1 MAVALQAG
9 CRSASGGRSTI
20 GGKAHPM
27 QNLLNA
33 PRGPFAG
40 RKGRARRENLTAYL
54 FLLPAILIIF
64 IFGLWPVAHAL
75 YVSLHKWNV
84 KPRGSQCLP
93 YWLASLGMGSEEAL
107 EQTDCLGIENYVELL
122 GLGDAWAVLG
132 MIVALALGAVAY
144 SLWKRSRRDEVPSR
158 GLQVAAGAVAV
169 AGLVFL
175 LRALPGLIE
184 SGEWTY
190 LVGIGLA
197 LLSWLIW
204 KGSNLAESSWRVI
217 ARWVAIVALLSAAS
231 FFFFVDFQRMWEL
244 GDQDYFRSLIYTVF
258 YSAGTVPVQ
267 LGVSLV
273 LAYILFQGVRGQ
285 GAFRLLYFMPYIA
298 PSVATAVVFKRI
310 FSLRDTALANN
321 LIGLVG
327 IPPLK
332 WLHEAKGVN
341 LVIMD
346 LINEI
351 FGTTMAWP
359 EFSDPLNVILSGPS
373 LALVSIIMYNWW
385 VFIGYDTV
393 IYLAGLGAIPHELY
407 EAAEIDGAGR
417 WSLFRK
423 ITIPLL
429 SPTTFFL
436 SVIAVIGTFKAFNHI
451 FIMKEYAARDTVD
464 TASILIYDTFRG
476 NGQFGEAAAMA
487 FILFGVILA
496 ISQIQNRIGE
506 KMVFYG

>member
-1 MAVALQAG
+1 
-9 CRSASGGRSTI
+9 
-20 GGKAHPM
+20 M
-27 QNLLNA
+27 QNVHKA
-33 PRGPFAG
+33 PRGLFAG
-40 RKGRARRENLTAYL
+40 RKGRARRETLTAYL

-64 IFGLWPVAHAL
+64 VFGLWPVAHAL

-84 KPRGSQCLP
+84 TPKGSLCIP
-93 YWLASLGMGSEEAL
+93 YWLASAGLGSEEAL
-107 EQTDCLGIENYVELL
+107 EKTDCLGIDNYVELL
-122 GLGDAWAVLG
+122 GLGDAWAVIG
-132 MIVALALGAVAY
+132 MIIALILGVIAY
-144 SLWKRSRRDEVPSR
+144 SLWKRSRQAEGNVRL
-158 GLQVAAGAVAV
+158 LQVVTGVVAV
-169 AGLVFL
+169 AGLVL
-175 LRALPGLIE
+175 LARVLPGLIE

-190 LVGIGLA
+190 LVGVALGLLA
-197 LLSWLIW
+197 WLIW
-204 KGSNLAESSWRVI
+204 KGASQTESTLRLVL
-217 ARWVAIVALLSAAS
+217 RWAAVAAMLSAAC

-244 GDQDYFRSLIYTVF
+244 GNQDYFKSLIYTVF

-267 LGVSLV
+267 LGLSLV
-273 LAYILFQGVRGQ
+273 LAYVLFQGVRAQ

-321 LIGLVG
+321 LIGLLG
-327 IPPLK
+327 LPPLK

-341 LVIMD
+341 LVILD
-346 LINEI
+346 LLNQA
-351 FGTTMAWP
+351 FGTNMAWP
-359 EFSDPLNVILSGPS
+359 DIADPLNVILSGPS
-373 LALVSIIMYNWW
+373 LALVSIIIYNWW
-385 VFIGYDTV
+385 VFVGYDTV

-417 WSLFRK
+417 WSLFRR

-436 SVIAVIGTFKAFNHI
+436 TVIAIIGTFKAFNHI
-451 FIMKEYAARDTVD
+451 WIMKEDAARDTVD

-487 FILFGVILA
+487 FILFGIILV

-506 KMVFYG
+506 KLVFYG

>member
-1 MAVALQAG
+1 MQKV
-9 CRSASGGRSTI
+9 SNASGGLF
-20 GGKAHPM
+20 G
-27 QNLLNA
+27 
-33 PRGPFAG
+33 G
-40 RKGRARRENLTAYL
+40 RKGRARRETLTAYL

-64 IFGLWPVAHAL
+64 VFGIWPVAHAL

-84 KPRGSQCLP
+84 KPKGSQCIP
-93 YWLASLGMGSEEAL
+93 YWLASLGFGSEEAL
-107 EQTDCLGIENYVELL
+107 AKTDCLGIDNYVELL
-122 GLGDAWAVLG
+122 GLGNAWAVIG
-132 MIVALALGAVAY
+132 MIVALLLGVIAY
-144 SLWKRSRRDEVPSR
+144 SLWKRSRQAEDNVRA
-158 GLQVAAGAVAV
+158 LQVVTGMVAI
-169 AGLVFL
+169 AGLVL
-175 LRALPGLIE
+175 LARTLPGLIE

-190 LVGIGLA
+190 LVSIALG
-197 LLSWLIW
+197 LLSWLVW
-204 KGSNLAESSWRVI
+204 KGASRTESTLRLVL
-217 ARWVAIVALLSAAS
+217 RWVAIAAMLSAAT
-231 FFFFVDFQRMWEL
+231 FFFFVDFQRMWDL
-244 GDQDYFRSLIYTVF
+244 GNQDYFKSLIYTVF

-267 LGVSLV
+267 LGISLL
-273 LAYILFQGVRGQ
+273 LAYVLFQGVRGQ

-341 LVIMD
+341 LVILN
-346 LINEI
+346 LINQM
-351 FGTTMAWP
+351 FGTNMVWP
-359 EFSDPLNVILSGPS
+359 DFSDPLNVILSGPS

-393 IYLAGLGAIPHELY
+393 IYLAGLGAIPNELY

-417 WSLFRK
+417 WSLFRR

-436 SVIAVIGTFKAFNHI
+436 TVIATIGTFKAFNHI

-487 FILFGVILA
+487 FILFGIILVL
-496 ISQIQNRIGE
+496 SQIQNRIGE
-506 KMVFYG
+506 ELVFYG

>member
-1 MAVALQAG
+1 
-9 CRSASGGRSTI
+9 
-20 GGKAHPM
+20 M
-27 QNLLNA
+27 QNLQET
-33 PRGPFAG
+33 PRGLFAG
-40 RKGRARRENLTAYL
+40 RKGRARRETLTAYL

-64 IFGLWPVAHAL
+64 IFGIWPVAHAL

-84 KPRGSQCLP
+84 TPKGSLCIP
-93 YWLASLGMGSEEAL
+93 YWLASAGFGSEEAL
-107 EQTDCLGIENYVELL
+107 EKTDCLGIDNYVELL
-122 GLGDAWAVLG
+122 GLGDAWGVIG
-132 MIVALALGAVAY
+132 MIVALVLGVVAY
-144 SLWKRSRRDEVPSR
+144 SLWKRSRQAERNVR
-158 GLQVAAGAVAV
+158 ALQVSTGVVAV
-169 AGLVFL
+169 AGVVL
-175 LRALPGLIE
+175 LARALPGLIE

-190 LVGIGLA
+190 LVGVALGLLA
-197 LLSWLIW
+197 WLVW
-204 KGSNLAESSWRVI
+204 KGASRTESTLRLI
-217 ARWVAIVALLSAAS
+217 LRWVTIAAILSAAC

-267 LGVSLV
+267 LGLSLL

-310 FSLRDTALANN
+310 FSLKDTALMNK

-327 IPPLK
+327 IPPQK

-341 LVIMD
+341 LVIID
-346 LINEI
+346 LINTL
-351 FGTTMAWP
+351 FGTNMVWP
-359 EFSDPLNVILSGPS
+359 EFPDPLNVILSGPS

-385 VFIGYDTV
+385 VFVGYDTV
-393 IYLAGLGAIPHELY
+393 IYLAGLGAIPNELY

-417 WSLFRK
+417 WALFRK

-436 SVIAVIGTFKAFNHI
+436 TVIATIGTFKAFNHI
-451 FIMKEYAARDTVD
+451 FIMSENAARDTVD

-476 NGQFGEAAAMA
+476 SGQLGEAAAMA
-487 FILFGVILA
+487 FILFGIILVL
-496 ISQIQNRIGE
+496 SQIQNRIGE
-506 KMVFYG
+506 KLVFYG